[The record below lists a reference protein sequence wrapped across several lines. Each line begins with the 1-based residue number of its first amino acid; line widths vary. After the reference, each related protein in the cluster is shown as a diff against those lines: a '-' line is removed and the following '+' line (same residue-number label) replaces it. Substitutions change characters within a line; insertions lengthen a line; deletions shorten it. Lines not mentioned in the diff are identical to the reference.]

1 MGNANTVISKERK
14 AFASFALGRNP
25 ECCHFYHG
33 KIKPYIMVQS
43 TGWERG
49 RLRILI
55 KIAEKDVKRET
66 GALTWNSD
74 YWKMEIFDFLYSPQI
89 IES

>member
-1 MGNANTVISKERK
+1 
-14 AFASFALGRNP
+14 
-25 ECCHFYHG
+25 
-33 KIKPYIMVQS
+33 MVQS